1 MIGLFVYEV
10 KSSKEVQETFFFFFL
25 GGVNVRFIGASNVDI
40 PSKVLHI
47 ALIDYRDLTSKKF
60 KFYNRLGVV
69 NLISFPLS
77 LT

>member
-1 MIGLFVYEV
+1 MRLRVLKRYSKLLFFGV
-10 KSSKEVQETFFFFFL
+10 K
-25 GGVNVRFIGASNVDI
+25 VRFIGASNVNI

-47 ALIDYRDLTSKKF
+47 ALIDYRDLTYKKS